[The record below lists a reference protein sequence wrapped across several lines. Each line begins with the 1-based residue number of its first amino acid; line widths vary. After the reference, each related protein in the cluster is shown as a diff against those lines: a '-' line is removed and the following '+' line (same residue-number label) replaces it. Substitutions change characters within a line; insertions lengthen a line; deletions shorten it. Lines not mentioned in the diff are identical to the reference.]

1 MMDIV
6 ARAMASKALSQSG
19 SSQYKNKSEFPS
31 IGKEGQLYI
40 DIDTNM
46 IYYWENSS
54 LTYKCLNI
62 SEGTE
67 EVAKEAVVEVLQ
79 QAVFNG
85 GSASTEM

>member
-19 SSQYKNKSEFPS
+19 SSQYKSKSEFPS

-40 DIDTNM
+40 DIENNM

-67 EVAKEAVVEVLQ
+67 AVAKEAVVEVMQ
-79 QAVFNG
+79 QAIFNG
-85 GSASTEM
+85 GSANTEI

>member
-46 IYYWENSS
+46 IYYCENSS
-54 LTYKCLNI
+54 LTNKCLNI
-62 SEGTE
+62 SERTE
-67 EVAKEAVVEVLQ
+67 EVAKEAVVEVMQ
-79 QAVFNG
+79 QSIFNG